1 MAPLD
6 KLRSSRAWPFRW
18 PIRWKL
24 AAVSSGLTFVIL
36 VAFGVVVGQL
46 TTQQLRDNFAA
57 DTEAAADELVKDLR
71 SLGTITPAGPVT
83 DLNPTLR
90 SQNGPADITFLANGA
105 TYPQLED
112 RPDFGPVT
120 TKKITEVGP
129 YQVAT
134 VPYEY
139 QSGDGYPIA
148 YVRYGRPIDRLQ
160 TSINRIWVSVLAG
173 TLGATLLAALA
184 GVVLSRRAMR
194 PISNLT
200 SAAGQIAKTRDP
212 SVTLEDPVTDDE
224 VAELTRTFNEML
236 HELSL
241 ARSERERSL
250 DRQREFVADASHEL
264 RTPLTS
270 VLANLELLEH
280 SLKGKDREL
289 ELESVESAL
298 RSSQRMR
305 RLVADLQILA
315 RADSGREQGK
325 ARTDLAEIARN
336 AVEEVTPLSE
346 NHRIEIE
353 APEPVIVEG
362 SADDLH
368 RVVLNLVDNAV
379 RHTPEE
385 STITVKVDTTG
396 NGERARLIV
405 TDDGP
410 GIPEEIRPQIFD
422 RFVRNTGPG
431 DRASSNGT
439 GLGLAI
445 VSTIAKGHD
454 GTATVGDA
462 PGGGAMFIVEIPAA
476 ETTSANPKETVSE
489 TLGPF

>member
-1 MAPLD
+1 MALLNR
-6 KLRSSRAWPFRW
+6 LRSSRAWPFRW

-24 AAVSSGLTFVIL
+24 AAVSAGLTFVIL

-46 TTQQLRDNFAA
+46 TTQQLRDNYAV
-57 DTEAAADELVKDLR
+57 DTEAAADELVSDVRKE
-71 SLGTITPAGPVT
+71 GFVVTPAYADPSRIQPLV
-83 DLNPTLR
+83 DNAA
-90 SQNGPADITFLANGA
+90 GPAEVTLLVAALPITVQSKNASELLGDAS
-105 TYPQLED
+105 LD
-112 RPDFGPVT
+112 R
-120 TKKITEVGP
+120 KIVEVGD

-134 VPYEY
+134 VPYEPTPG
-139 QSGDGYPIA
+139 SGAIG
-148 YVRYGRPIDRLQ
+148 YVRVGRPIDRLEAS
-160 TSINRIWVSVLAG
+160 TNRVWVSVLAG

-200 SAAGQIAKTRDP
+200 SAASQIAKTRDP
-212 SVTLEDPVTDDE
+212 SVNLPNPVTDDE

-280 SLKGKDREL
+280 SLKGKEHEL

-315 RADSGREQGK
+315 RADSGREQTK
-325 ARTDLAEIARN
+325 EPTDLTEIARD

-346 NHRIEIE
+346 DHRIELE
-353 APEPVIVEG
+353 TNGPVVVEG

-379 RHTPEE
+379 RHTPKG
-385 STITVKVDTTG
+385 STITIAVGTDEAGRMAKLSV
-396 NGERARLIV
+396 A
-405 TDDGP
+405 DDGP

-431 DRASSNGT
+431 DRASTNGT

-445 VSTIAKGHD
+445 VSTIAKGHH
-454 GTATVGDA
+454 GTATVGDSA
-462 PGGGAMFIVEIPAA
+462 SGGARFLVEIPTL
-476 ETTSANPKETVSE
+476 ETHVSE
-489 TLGPF
+489 TQGNR